1 MPTGES
7 FEWLRGFGG
16 APAIPPTPTLPT
28 RGREKDYF
36 SLPLVGRA
44 GVRGVGAL
52 GQLRVAPTRCASDAA
67 MNSSK
72 FPSSTA
78 AGLPVSTSVRKS
90 FTI

>member
-44 GVRGVGAL
+44 G
-52 GQLRVAPTRCASDAA
+52 
-67 MNSSK
+67 
-72 FPSSTA
+72 
-78 AGLPVSTSVRKS
+78 AGGRKGS
-90 FTI
+90 R